1 MDLSF
6 DNRHTSR
13 ENTSTICFKADV
25 VVAIGIASFV
35 RPMGVRKIG
44 HLTDEQT
51 LNRAKRAGVQ

>member
-25 VVAIGIASFV
+25 VVAVGTASFV
-35 RPMGVRKIG
+35 RTMGVRKIG
-44 HLTDEQT
+44 HLTDVQT
-51 LNRAKRAGVQ
+51 VNRAKIAREQ